1 MRPRS
6 CGSKR
11 SQTRSRFW
19 TSSVSAAQ
27 TAKRGLLG
35 GPVVAES
42 KQEIGSRRTEPL
54 VIDPKTRELLRE
66 ELKKV
71 APGTHLREGLDMI
84 LAARTGALIVIGDE
98 AGVKGLSDGGFIIDT
113 PFTPQRLFELAKMDG
128 AIILDQ
134 YAARIMRANTHLQP
148 DSSLPTNE
156 TGMRHRTAERV
167 SRQTKALV
175 ISVSQRRQIVSLYLR
190 GRRITLEETEVML
203 AKANQALQTLS
214 NYRTRLTQV
223 MDRLTHLEFD
233 DLVTLGDVAEA
244 IGRFEMVRRVS
255 HEVARYIGQ
264 LGTEGRL
271 VRMQADELTAG
282 IDEEY
287 GLLVRDYADDAG
299 SRNASALRTR
309 LGDLPLD
316 RLLEPD
322 AVAHELGLTAGDRA
336 EQHLR
341 PRGYRMLALIPA
353 LPTSVMNRIVERFG
367 SLPAIVRATV
377 VELDD
382 VDGVGTRRAKAIA
395 NGLARI
401 RAHATV

>member
-1 MRPRS
+1 L
-6 CGSKR
+6 
-11 SQTRSRFW
+11 
-19 TSSVSAAQ
+19 A
-27 TAKRGLLG
+27 
-35 GPVVAES
+35 
-42 KQEIGSRRTEPL
+42 
-54 VIDPKTRELLRE
+54 IDPKTRELLRE

-98 AGVKGLSDGGFIIDT
+98 AGIKGLCDGGFVIDT
-113 PFTPQRLFELAKMDG
+113 PFTPQRVFELAKMDG

-148 DSSLPTNE
+148 DPSLPTSE

-190 GRRITLEETEVML
+190 GRRITLEDTEVML
-203 AKANQALQTLS
+203 AKANQALQTLQ
-214 NYRTRLTQV
+214 NYRVRLGEV

-282 IDEEY
+282 IDEQY
-287 GLLVRDYADDAG
+287 ALLVRDYADDAG
-299 SRNASALRTR
+299 SRNGAAVRTR

-316 RLLEPD
+316 RLLEPE

-341 PRGYRMLALIPA
+341 PRGYRVLAQIPA
-353 LPTSVMNRIVERFG
+353 LPATVVNRIVERFG
-367 SLPAIVRATV
+367 SLPSMVRATV
-377 VELDD
+377 AELDD
-382 VDGVGTRRAKAIA
+382 VDGVGTRRAKSIA
-395 NGLARI
+395 SGLGRI
-401 RAHATV
+401 RAHAAV

>member
-1 MRPRS
+1 M
-6 CGSKR
+6 
-11 SQTRSRFW
+11 
-19 TSSVSAAQ
+19 
-27 TAKRGLLG
+27 
-35 GPVVAES
+35 
-42 KQEIGSRRTEPL
+42 
-54 VIDPKTRELLRE
+54 IDAKTRELLRE
-66 ELKKV
+66 ELRKV
-71 APGTHLREGLDMI
+71 APGTQLREGLEMI

-98 AGVKGLSDGGFIIDT
+98 AGVKGLCDGGFVIDT

-128 AIILDQ
+128 ALILDQ

-148 DSSLPTNE
+148 DPSLATSE

-190 GRRITLEETEVML
+190 GRRTTLEDTIVVL
-203 AKANQALQTLS
+203 SKANQALQTLQNYS
-214 NYRTRLTQV
+214 NRLDEIL
-223 MDRLTHLEFD
+223 DRLTHLEFD

-282 IDEEY
+282 IDEQY
-287 GLLVRDYADDAG
+287 TLLVRDYADDAAA
-299 SRNASALRTR
+299 RNAAAVRIR
-309 LGDLPLD
+309 LGDLPLE

-341 PRGYRMLALIPA
+341 PRGYRVLAQIPT
-353 LPTSVMNRIVERFG
+353 LPVTVVNRIVERFDA
-367 SLPAIVRATV
+367 LPAIVRATV
-377 VELDD
+377 AELDD

-395 NGLARI
+395 NALARI
-401 RAHATV
+401 RAHAAL

>member
-1 MRPRS
+1 M
-6 CGSKR
+6 
-11 SQTRSRFW
+11 
-19 TSSVSAAQ
+19 
-27 TAKRGLLG
+27 
-35 GPVVAES
+35 
-42 KQEIGSRRTEPL
+42 
-54 VIDPKTRELLRE
+54 IDAKTRELLRE
-66 ELKKV
+66 EIRKV
-71 APGTHLREGLDMI
+71 APGTQLREGLDMI

-98 AGVKGLSDGGFIIDT
+98 AGVKGLCNGGFVIDT

-134 YAARIMRANTHLQP
+134 HAARIMRANSHLVP

-190 GRRITLEETEVML
+190 GRRMTLEDTEVML
-203 AKANQALQTLS
+203 AKAGQALQTLQ
-214 NYRTRLTQV
+214 NYRTRLGEV
-223 MDRLTHLEFD
+223 LDRLTHLEFD
-233 DLVTLGDVAEA
+233 DIAEA

-271 VRMQADELTAG
+271 VRMQADELTTG
-282 IDEEY
+282 IDEQY
-287 GLLVRDYADDAG
+287 TLLVRDYADDPTA
-299 SRNASALRTR
+299 RNATALRVR
-309 LGDLPLD
+309 LGDLPLE

-341 PRGYRMLALIPA
+341 PRGYRVLAQIPT
-353 LPTSVMNRIVERFG
+353 LPVTVVNRIVERFVA
-367 SLPAIVRATV
+367 LPAIVRATV
-377 VELDD
+377 AELDD
-382 VDGVGTRRAKAIA
+382 VDGVGTRRGKAIA
-395 NGLARI
+395 DALAGV
-401 RAHATV
+401 RAHAAV